1 VCDEIRRRIETG
13 APAASGTAAGDGRGA
28 GPREPLPN
36 RVPFEELSRGGRLVL
51 IRYGDQE
58 YRLTLTRAGK
68 LVLTK

>member
-1 VCDEIRRRIETG
+1 MCGEIRRRIETG
-13 APAASGTAAGDGRGA
+13 APGANGAAAGDGRGA
-28 GPREPLPN
+28 GSRGAVPN

-58 YRLTLTRAGK
+58 YRLTLTKAGK